1 MITSGA
7 ERGTKSGSPAQ
18 KAVKNKYFTDWQDMI
33 AEADQLVY
41 EDALD
46 SGDRSQISSFYNGR
60 QSMSNAEADEQ
71 GINELTNHLFG
82 YDSMAQAKAQIEA
95 IYTRPQQ
102 VWTVNLSGVPQQMQQ
117 KWSMAVSKNLND
129 VIKASGRLKPQIK
142 SIAGDA
148 VLYGRACAM
157 FRDSYDWCP
166 RLMRPLVPRGTGT
179 LAGDV
184 PYAVVPS
191 YLSLTELIRA
201 QERHKRGAK
210 RGLKSFWK
218 GEALAAAIDTLQ
230 ENVSK
235 GNFIAADGRTQA
247 DEVEQDFQE
256 NKIMYSQYRTKLP
269 VYYIYTGHPD
279 EEGTPADL
287 TILAR
292 YTPNQM
298 ASAAKAQ
305 SSLPTCLYER
315 ENLFDKADHWLH
327 PFFVDASLDGEMT
340 WHRVMGL
347 GRLNYDNDV
356 DVEEFFNE
364 AMQGSK
370 ENLRRTFKV
379 GQQGDWELIKR
390 WNDGEYASNLLPPG
404 VDIAEMSKNPNF
416 QYAFNTMAMLQQQ
429 SHKNAGTSFGASSPP
444 DSKKELQVQA
454 LERQGRNAETMGN
467 RINDIY
473 ECFDRLGTEIY
484 RRMLGETPLPL
495 DDGYEEIVQFQRLC
509 RNDGVPVEILR
520 KLFEAGTSGT
530 VVETNR
536 TVGDGNQVKEQM
548 VNSFLMQQIHIYSP
562 EAQEIIKRRVTAS
575 LTRDYAFA
583 EEVVPYDKKPDS
595 NQVARANEENNSCI
609 NRGIGGYIPPYG
621 ADDVDAVHLQEHF
634 GAMQAML
641 MKGKANKGWDM
652 TDLAGFKAL
661 GSHSAGHIQRIAQN
675 PQAKA
680 MATKLMQ
687 TLQGLAKQGQEF
699 ANNLAKQ
706 QQAEQ
711 PSPVEQA
718 KLQLAGKKQE
728 LDVRKQTA
736 LEKHRKATIML
747 QTRKAAS
754 GEVIAAA
761 QLINS
766 ERQASHKAHMDKI
779 DRASAALDFAH
790 QMLSEKD
797 DYNLERDKHALDMN
811 QFQASQQEPEE
822 ETEPAAA

>member
-1 MITSGA
+1 MKGQTNSG
-7 ERGTKSGSPAQ
+7 GKST
-18 KAVKNKYFTDWQDMI
+18 VKNKYFTDYLDMT
-33 AEADQLVY
+33 AEADQLVF

-46 SGDRSQISSFYNGR
+46 SGDRSSISSFYNGR
-60 QSMSNAEADEQ
+60 QAMSNSEADAQ
-71 GINELTNHLFG
+71 GVNELTNHLFG
-82 YDSMAQAKAQIEA
+82 YDSMAQAKAQVEA

-102 VWTVNLSGVPQQMQQ
+102 VWTVNLPGVPQQLQQ
-117 KWSMAVSKNLND
+117 KWSMAVSKNLNA

-157 FRDSYDWCP
+157 FRDPYDWCP

-191 YLSLTELIRA
+191 YLSLSELIRV
-201 QERHKRGAK
+201 QERHKRAGK

-218 GEALAAAIDTLQ
+218 GESVAAAIDTLQ

-269 VYYIYTGHPD
+269 VYYIYTAHPD
-279 EEGTPADL
+279 EEGVPADL

-298 ASAAKAQ
+298 AASAKAQ
-305 SSLPTCLYER
+305 QSLPTCLYER
-315 ENLFDKADHWLH
+315 ENLFDKAEHWLH

-429 SHKNAGTSFGASSPP
+429 SHKNAGTSYGAANPP

-473 ECFDRLGTEIY
+473 ECFDRLGLEIY

-495 DDGYEEIVQFQRLC
+495 DEGYEEVMQFQKLC
-509 RNDGVPVEILR
+509 RMDGVPVEILR
-520 KLFEAGTSGT
+520 KLYDAGTSGT

-548 VNSFLMQQIHIYSP
+548 VNQFLMSTIHMYSP

-575 LTRDYAFA
+575 MTRDYAFA
-583 EEVVPYDKKPDS
+583 ESVVPFDKKPDA
-595 NQVARANEENNSCI
+595 NQVARANEENNSCMS
-609 NRGIGGYIPPYG
+609 RGIAGYIPQCAP
-621 ADDVDAVHLQEHF
+621 DDVDAVHLPQHF
-634 GAMQAML
+634 GFLQAL
-641 MKGKANKGWDM
+641 LAKGKANKGWDM
-652 TDLAGFKAL
+652 CDLGAFKVGGAHCL
-661 GSHSAGHIQRIAQN
+661 IHINRIGQN
-675 PQAKA
+675 KQAKA
-680 MATKLMQ
+680 LVTQLNQ

-699 ANNLAKQ
+699 ANNLQKQ

-718 KLQLAGKKQE
+718 KLQIAQKKQQ
-728 LDVRKQTA
+728 LDVQKQRA
-736 LEKHRKATIML
+736 LEQHRKETIKL
-747 QTRKAAS
+747 GQRKAAS

-766 ERQASHKAHMDKI
+766 ERQASHKAHMDRI
-779 DRASAALDFAH
+779 DRAMANLDFQH
-790 QMLSEKD
+790 KMLSEKD
-797 DYNLERDKHALDMN
+797 DYNLEMDKHALSVN
-811 QFQASQQEPEE
+811 QFQASPPGG
-822 ETEPAAA
+822 T